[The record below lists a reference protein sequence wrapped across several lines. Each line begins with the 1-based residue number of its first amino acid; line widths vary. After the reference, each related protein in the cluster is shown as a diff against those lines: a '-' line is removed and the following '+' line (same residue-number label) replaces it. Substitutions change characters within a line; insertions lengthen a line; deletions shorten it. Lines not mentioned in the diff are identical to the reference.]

1 MSIKSL
7 FQLILLV
14 LIFSILGGIYF
25 VYFYS
30 GPLKNKL
37 VSNENIIKLNNK
49 KKEKEYFQ
57 DQEVLE
63 KVTLVQ
69 KKSANENEIESN
81 DLKVNKVKDEKKKFE
96 NEDSSLNE
104 NEADKIKNLTKEI
117 EYITSNKDGDIFRI
131 LAKYGKTNIK
141 NSDILDLKGVDGII
155 SSSKRSEIYISSD
168 FAEYN
173 YDNQNSKFYSNV
185 IIKYDNKVITCDNLD
200 LEIKTNYAIAYN
212 NVEIKDDNSVM
223 KAQLVRL
230 NILTKDIEINS
241 QDKIKIITN

>member
-1 MSIKSL
+1 MSVKSL
-7 FQLILLV
+7 LQLILLV
-14 LIFSILGGIYF
+14 LIFFILGGIYF

-37 VSNENIIKLNNK
+37 VLNENISKLDNK
-49 KKEKEYFQ
+49 IIEKEYFQ

-63 KVTLVQ
+63 KITLDQ
-69 KKSANENEIESN
+69 KKSANENGDR
-81 DLKVNKVKDEKKKFE
+81 DLKANKVKNEKKKFE
-96 NEDSSLNE
+96 IKDTSLKE
-104 NEADKIKNLTKEI
+104 TETDKIKNLTKEI
-117 EYITSNKDGDIFRI
+117 EYITSNKEGDIFKI

-141 NSDILDLKGVDGII
+141 NSDILDLKEVDGII
-155 SSSKRSEIYISSD
+155 SSSKRSDIYITSD

-200 LEIKTNYAIAYN
+200 LKIKTNYAIAYN

>member
-37 VSNENIIKLNNK
+37 VSDENTIKLNDL

-63 KVTLVQ
+63 KVTLGQ
-69 KKSANENEIESN
+69 KKSANDNGNESS
-81 DLKVNKVKDEKKKFE
+81 DLKVNKVKDEKKKIE
-96 NEDSSLNE
+96 NKDSSLNE
-104 NEADKIKNLTKEI
+104 NETDKIKNLTKEI

-141 NSDILDLKGVDGII
+141 NSDILDLKEVDGII
-155 SSSKRSEIYISSD
+155 SSSKRSEIYITSD

-223 KAQLVRL
+223 KAQVVKL